1 MDCFF
6 SFHIFIFTLFLQGEG
21 IKEINKKK
29 INAIY
34 AVYSCPYMV
43 GERGWWRGGRERVT
57 GMFSS
62 LVHNNRTKF
71 IQFKH
76 IKLKGRAKGESRSV
90 FGL

>member
-1 MDCFF
+1 
-6 SFHIFIFTLFLQGEG
+6 
-21 IKEINKKK
+21 
-29 INAIY
+29 
-34 AVYSCPYMV
+34 MV

-76 IKLKGRAKGESRSV
+76 IKLKGRTKGESRSV